1 MNLRLS
7 ALTAFILVAS
17 LPVCAQ
23 QAPDAPAVSA
33 QDQGPEKGKLAS
45 YELGPGDEIV
55 IYALDA
61 EEFAN
66 KPIRISTA
74 GDINLPLVGRIE
86 AAGMSVQA
94 LEEEIRKRL
103 KVYIQEPKVS
113 VNIVQFRSQPVSV
126 IGQVGTPGV
135 HQLEGRKTLIEV
147 LSLAGGLRPDA
158 GSKVKITRK
167 PEWGPIPLPGAATDA
182 NGYSVAEVPLADIM
196 QARHPEYNIQ
206 ILPQD
211 VVTVPRAEIIYVIGE
226 VRKPGGYT
234 LNDRESMSILQA
246 LALAEGLA
254 STSAPA
260 NSRIIR
266 TSVGANRQEIPIN
279 IKEIMNGKKED
290 VALLPDDIL
299 FVPNSMTKGLLGRTL
314 DTAIRMTTGMIIY
327 RRY

>member
-1 MNLRLS
+1 MNPRLS
-7 ALTAFILVAS
+7 ALAALILATVF
-17 LPVCAQ
+17 PIYAQ
-23 QAPDAPAVSA
+23 QSHDPGAVPA
-33 QDQGPEKGKLAS
+33 QEPGLEKEKVAN

-66 KPIRISTA
+66 KPIRISAA
-74 GDINLPLVGRIE
+74 GDINLPLIGRIE
-86 AAGMSVQA
+86 AAGLSIQA
-94 LEEEIRKRL
+94 LEEQIRTRL
-103 KVYIQEPKVS
+103 KVYIQDPKVS

-135 HQLEGRKTLIEV
+135 HQLEGSKNLIEV
-147 LSLAGGLRPDA
+147 LALAGGLRPDA

-167 PEWGPIPLPGAATDA
+167 PEWGSIPLPGATTDA
-182 NGYSVAEVPLADIM
+182 NGYNVAEVPLADIM
-196 QARHPEYNIQ
+196 QARHPEFNIR

-211 VVTVPRAEIIYVIGE
+211 VLSVPRAEIIYVIGE

-234 LNDRESMSILQA
+234 LNDRESMSVLQA

-254 STSAPA
+254 ATSSAA
-260 NSRIIR
+260 QSRIIR
-266 TSVGANRQEIPIN
+266 TSIGTNRQEIPIN
-279 IKEIMNGKKED
+279 VKDIMSGKKED

-299 FVPNSMTKGLLGRTL
+299 FVPNSVAKGMLGRTL